1 MLPQAS
7 VISESS
13 SLSPSP
19 GELLPHSVLAG
30 LQILCHQMQSCI
42 LFGDNS
48 RLSGASRGCGLQH
61 GDLREGLGEMRRL
74 ESGRAEDKAVQ
85 SS

>member
-7 VISESS
+7 AISESS

-19 GELLPHSVLAG
+19 GELLPRSVLAG
-30 LQILCHQMQSCI
+30 LQILFHQMRSRI

-48 RLSGASRGCGLQH
+48 RSSGASRGCGLQH
-61 GDLREGLGEMRRL
+61 GDLREGLGEMRKL

-85 SS
+85 SG